1 MPRGMLHK
9 VGGTQAR
16 DARAEGY
23 VKIDRATAARLY
35 LSNVPIIVSGS
46 RVKPEHLLSGQ
57 RLAWIYDRQRQP
69 YPWNV
74 VVSASEHGLR
84 RNPALGQHLA
94 FFVMREEYPT
104 LEESRS

>member
-16 DARAEGY
+16 DARASGY
-23 VKIDRATAARLY
+23 VKVDRATAGRLY
-35 LSNVPIIVSGS
+35 ASGVPIIVSGS
-46 RVKPEHLLSGQ
+46 RVKPEHLLSGH

-69 YPWNV
+69 YSWDV
-74 VVSASEHGLR
+74 VMSASELGLR
-84 RNPALGQHLA
+84 KNPALGQHLA